1 MQDEEEE
8 GENEQSEDREDQE
21 ALLAKKM
28 DFYKQVD
35 NEEFF

>member
-1 MQDEEEE
+1 VDEEEE
-8 GENEQSEDREDQE
+8 EEDQE
-21 ALLAKKM
+21 ALMAKKM

>member
-1 MQDEEEE
+1 MDEEQDQT
-8 GENEQSEDREDQE
+8 NEDRDMEEEDQE
-21 ALLAKKM
+21 ALMAKKM

>member
-1 MQDEEEE
+1 MVDDQSEEEE
-8 GENEQSEDREDQE
+8 EEDQE
-21 ALLAKKM
+21 ALMAKKM